1 MSADTSELDGLA
13 QSFRKIPALMVPK
26 MRGVV
31 AKSALNTKNA
41 MRKDA
46 RGSRHFKALA
56 PTIGYDLRVKEFF
69 GDAVIEA
76 EIGPSNS
83 SGGFGG
89 DGGGGSATGGGG
101 ASLAGI
107 AYFGTSRPGGGTV
120 RNPEDAMLEEAANFY
135 EFAFKATE
143 GLL

>member
-1 MSADTSELDGLA
+1 MSADTSDLDALA
-13 QSFRKIPALMVPK
+13 RDFRAIPAAMVPK

-41 MRKDA
+41 MRADA
-46 RGSRHFKALA
+46 RKSRHFKQIA
-56 PTIGYDLRVKEFF
+56 PTISYDLKVHEFG
-69 GDAVIEA
+69 GDGVIEA
-76 EIGPSNS
+76 EVGPS
-83 SGGFGG
+83 
-89 DGGGGSATGGGG
+89 GGGA

-107 AYFGTSRPGGGTV
+107 AYFGTSKPGGGTV

>member
-1 MSADTSELDGLA
+1 MSADTSDLDALA
-13 QSFRKIPALMVPK
+13 NDFRKIPALMVPK

-31 AKSALNTKNA
+31 AKSALNAKNL

-46 RGSRHFKALA
+46 RSSRHFKPLA
-56 PTIGYDLRVKEFF
+56 PTISYDIRVLGFA
-69 GDAVIEA
+69 GDAVIEG
-76 EIGPSNS
+76 EVGP
-83 SGGFGG
+83 
-89 DGGGGSATGGGG
+89 TGGGA

-107 AYFGTSRPGGGTV
+107 AYFGTSKPGGGTV
-120 RNPEDAMLEEAANFY
+120 RNPEDAMLEEAPNFY

>member
-1 MSADTSELDGLA
+1 LDNLA
-13 QSFRKIPALMVPK
+13 NDFRKIPAAMVPK

-31 AKSALNTKNA
+31 ARSALNTKNI

-46 RGSRHFKALA
+46 QASRHFKQLA
-56 PTIGYDLRVKEFF
+56 RTISYDIKVY
-69 GDAVIEA
+69 
-76 EIGPSNS
+76 
-83 SGGFGG
+83 GFGG
-89 DGGGGSATGGGG
+89 DGVIEAEVGPSGAGS

-120 RNPEDAMLEEAANFY
+120 RNPEDAMLEEAPNFY
-135 EFAFKATE
+135 EFAFRATE

>member
-1 MSADTSELDGLA
+1 MSVDASDLDGLA
-13 QSFRKIPALMVPK
+13 RDLRKIPALMVPK

-31 AKSALNTKNA
+31 AKSALNTKNI

-46 RGSRHFKALA
+46 QGSQHFKQLA
-56 PTIGYDLRVKEFF
+56 PTISYDLKVHGF
-69 GDAVIEA
+69 GGDGVIEA
-76 EIGPSNS
+76 EIGPS
-83 SGGFGG
+83 
-89 DGGGGSATGGGG
+89 GGGA

-120 RNPEDAMLEEAANFY
+120 RNPEDAMLEEAPNFY
-135 EFAFKATE
+135 EFAFRATE

>member
-1 MSADTSELDGLA
+1 MSVDASDLDGLA
-13 QSFRKIPALMVPK
+13 RDLRKIPSLMVPK

-31 AKSALNTKNA
+31 AKSALNTKNI

-46 RGSRHFKALA
+46 QGSQHFKQLA
-56 PTIGYDLRVKEFF
+56 PTISYDLKVHGF
-69 GDAVIEA
+69 GGDGVIEA
-76 EIGPSNS
+76 EIGPS
-83 SGGFGG
+83 
-89 DGGGGSATGGGG
+89 GGGA

-120 RNPEDAMLEEAANFY
+120 RNPEDAMLEEAPNFY
-135 EFAFKATE
+135 EFAFRATE

>member
-1 MSADTSELDGLA
+1 MSADTSDLDGLMR
-13 QSFRKIPALMVPK
+13 SFRAIPAAMVPK

-31 AKSALNTKNA
+31 AKSAVNTKKA
-41 MRKDA
+41 MQKDA
-46 RGSRHFKALA
+46 RSSRHFKQLA
-56 PTIGYDLRVKEFF
+56 PTIGFDLKELSF
-69 GDAVIEA
+69 GGDGVIEA
-76 EIGPSNS
+76 EIGPS
-83 SGGFGG
+83 
-89 DGGGGSATGGGG
+89 GGGS

-120 RNPEDAMLEEAANFY
+120 RNPEDAMLEEAPNFY

>member
-1 MSADTSELDGLA
+1 MSADTSDLDGLV
-13 QSFRKIPALMVPK
+13 RDLRRIPAGMVPK

-46 RGSRHFKALA
+46 RRSRHFKQLA
-56 PTIGYDLRVKEFF
+56 PTISYDTKVHEFA
-69 GDAVIEA
+69 GDAVIEG
-76 EIGPSNS
+76 EVGPS
-83 SGGFGG
+83 
-89 DGGGGSATGGGG
+89 GGGS

-107 AYFGTSRPGGGTV
+107 AYFGTSKPGGGTV
-120 RNPEDAMLEEAANFY
+120 RNPEDAMLEEAPNFY